1 MRIIPLASESFG
13 VRSMCTYVE
22 TPDVKILLDAGVSLC
37 PKRFGLPPH
46 PLEFKAIVDARKR
59 IAEAAEKAEIVTISH
74 YHFDHHTPSFEDWLC
89 NWTALNETARQI
101 YEEKL
106 VLMKNPKE
114 NINYSQRRRGWMF
127 QKTSGKYAKKLEIA
141 DKKTFIFG
149 KDTKIKF
156 SKPVFHGSENSILG
170 WVLMTSIEFLDE
182 KIMFA
187 PDVQGPISEYTFK
200 LILAERPHLLIIG
213 GPPLY
218 LEKFKVVTA
227 QIQMG
232 MSYLGSLVKKI
243 PVLILEHHILRDEEW
258 VEKSKMVFEKASS
271 KDHKILTAAEY
282 LGMKN
287 IFLEAKRKNFLK
299 IVLPLKNLKYG
310 CEKTLRKESFQSP
323 HWMPNEYSSNK
334 KAICS

>member
-1 MRIIPLASESFG
+1 
-13 VRSMCTYVE
+13 MCTYVE

-141 DKKTFIFG
+141 DKRTFIFG

-156 SKPVFHGSENSILG
+156 SKPVFHGSENSVLG
-170 WVLMTSIEFLDE
+170 WILMTMINCKNDKFL
-182 KIMFA
+182 FA
-187 PDVQGPISEYTFK
+187 PDIQGPISTKTLKIINGEK
-200 LILAERPHLLIIG
+200 PQIIMIG
-213 GPPLY
+213 GPPFY
-218 LEKFKVVTA
+218 LARFKVDERQLRLGLDNLARIV
-227 QIQMG
+227 QIV
-232 MSYLGSLVKKI
+232 SYT
-243 PVLILEHHILRDEEW
+243 ILDHHILRDEKW
-258 VEKSKMVFEKASS
+258 REKIEDVFKVAAEAG
-271 KDHKILTAAEY
+271 HKIWTAAEF
-282 LGMKN
+282 LGKAN
-287 IFLEAKRKNFLK
+287 SLLEAKRKQLFAESPPSK
-299 IVLPLKNLKYG
+299 EFDKWSRQSMRA
-310 CEKTLRKESFQSP
+310 RKHSKP
-323 HWMPNEYSSNK
+323 P
-334 KAICS
+334 IIIT